1 MTSVAIPPRQSAHER
16 RTAIIDAAVEEFA
29 MHGYSGA
36 STETIAKRVG
46 ISQPYIFR
54 LFGTKKD
61 LFLAATDHVHTTIF
75 DLFVTAAEGAERRGL
90 TPLKAMEV
98 AYNSLLIRKHELL
111 MLLQSFAAGGDP
123 EIQTKV
129 RENYQTLIAE
139 VARRSGAPQQAIFQ
153 FFATGMMLT
162 VAAALDMPELC
173 CDL

>member
-1 MTSVAIPPRQSAHER
+1 VTSVAVAPRQSASER
-16 RTAIIDAAVEEFA
+16 RIAIIDAAVEEFA

-36 STETIAKRVG
+36 STETIARRVG

-75 DLFVTAAEGAERRGL
+75 DLFVTAAEGAAQRDV
-90 TPLKAMEV
+90 TPLKAMEE
-98 AYNSLLIRKHELL
+98 AYSGLLSRKHELL

-129 RENYQTLIAE
+129 RANYQALIEE
-139 VARRSGAPQQAIFQ
+139 VSQRSGAPQPAIFQ
-153 FFATGMMLT
+153 FFAAGMMLT